1 MTVEVDS
8 MSAGISFNN
17 LSITKKIHAITCIAI
32 TAFVIIVVTNFIAM
46 NDNKI
51 SLDELEK
58 SSYQVVKLTSA
69 NVALLEKLDELYTQ
83 AVTFGES
90 DLVDSAA
97 QTYKTINENLQNI
110 ISINDSYVHAD
121 TKKQLELYAQTSS
134 SIATS
139 MIDGTA
145 DFSKIQQQAQQ
156 KTQQYEAVLAGFKQ
170 AQTRADDRFFELVQA
185 TKARSDNA
193 LNLMLVVSVVS
204 LILLIVTSIWI
215 ARGIGSSASAAANNL
230 RLLADGKGS
239 LSTQLEV
246 HAKDEIGQVSINF
259 NAFIQLL
266 KAAVLEVIAVCEPL
280 MENSTRLVQ
289 GMERAE
295 RATTKQTSDADI
307 VKQSMEE
314 MRQSVADISH
324 SAANASQAAQ
334 TAEREVEQSKT
345 QIQRSVTE
353 SRTLSEEIN
362 QASSTINQLANDTKN
377 VTQILN
383 VITSIAEQTNL
394 LALNAAIEAARAGEQ
409 GRGFAVVADEV
420 RELASRTSHSTN
432 EIRELLSTLT
442 TAASDAVNAMNS
454 ARDMATNNAEA
465 AESTGQSIDKI
476 SEQILEINGMNSQI
490 AAATEEQTSVASM
503 VVENVS
509 NMHMSFEETM
519 DSLSAVRDVAKNLHY
534 LSDSLLDATAKFKVE

>member
-1 MTVEVDS
+1 

-156 KTQQYEAVLAGFKQ
+156 KTQQYEAVLAGFKR

-193 LNLMLVVSVVS
+193 LHLMLVVSVVS
-204 LILLIVTSIWI
+204 LILLVVTSIWI
-215 ARGIGSSASAAANNL
+215 ARGIGSSASAAADNL

-295 RATTKQTSDADI
+295 RATTKQTSDAEI

-334 TAEREVEQSKT
+334 TAEREVEQSRT

-353 SRTLSEEIN
+353 SKTLSEEIN
-362 QASSTINQLANDTKN
+362 QAASTINQLANDTKN

-420 RELASRTSHSTN
+420 RELASRTSQSTN

-442 TAASDAVNAMNS
+442 TAASHAVNAMNS

-465 AESTGQSIDKI
+465 AENTGQSIDKI

-503 VVENVS
+503 VVDNVT

>member
-1 MTVEVDS
+1 

-156 KTQQYEAVLAGFKQ
+156 KTQQYEAVLAGFKR

-185 TKARSDNA
+185 TKARSDKA

-204 LILLIVTSIWI
+204 LILLVVTSIWI
-215 ARGIGSSASAAANNL
+215 ARGIGSSASAAADNL

-295 RATTKQTSDADI
+295 RATTKQTSDAEI

-334 TAEREVEQSKT
+334 TAEREVEQSRT

-353 SRTLSEEIN
+353 SKTLSEEIN
-362 QASSTINQLANDTKN
+362 QAASTINQLATDTKN

-420 RELASRTSHSTN
+420 RELASRTSQSTN

-442 TAASDAVNAMNS
+442 TAASHAVNAMNS

-465 AESTGQSIDKI
+465 AENTGQSIDKI

-503 VVENVS
+503 VVDNVT

>member
-1 MTVEVDS
+1 

-110 ISINDSYVHAD
+110 ISINASYVHAD

-156 KTQQYEAVLAGFKQ
+156 KTQQYEAVLAGFKR

-193 LNLMLVVSVVS
+193 LHLMLVVSVVS
-204 LILLIVTSIWI
+204 LILLVVTSIWI
-215 ARGIGSSASAAANNL
+215 ARGIGSSASAAADNL

-295 RATTKQTSDADI
+295 RATT
-307 VKQSMEE
+307 
-314 MRQSVADISH
+314 
-324 SAANASQAAQ
+324 
-334 TAEREVEQSKT
+334 
-345 QIQRSVTE
+345 
-353 SRTLSEEIN
+353 
-362 QASSTINQLANDTKN
+362 
-377 VTQILN
+377 
-383 VITSIAEQTNL
+383 
-394 LALNAAIEAARAGEQ
+394 
-409 GRGFAVVADEV
+409 
-420 RELASRTSHSTN
+420 
-432 EIRELLSTLT
+432 
-442 TAASDAVNAMNS
+442 
-454 ARDMATNNAEA
+454 
-465 AESTGQSIDKI
+465 
-476 SEQILEINGMNSQI
+476 
-490 AAATEEQTSVASM
+490 
-503 VVENVS
+503 
-509 NMHMSFEETM
+509 
-519 DSLSAVRDVAKNLHY
+519 
-534 LSDSLLDATAKFKVE
+534 

>member
-1 MTVEVDS
+1 
-8 MSAGISFNN
+8 MSAGFSFNN
-17 LSITKKIHAITCIAI
+17 LSISKKIHAITCIAI

-58 SSYQVVKLTSA
+58 SSYQVVKLTTA

-97 QTYKTINENLQNI
+97 QTYKKINENLQDI
-110 ISINDSYVHAD
+110 ININDGYVNSD

-134 SIATS
+134 SIASS
-139 MIDGTA
+139 MIEGTA

-156 KTQQYEAVLAGFKQ
+156 KTKQYEAVLEGFKR
-170 AQTRADDRFFELVQA
+170 AQSRADDRFFELVQA

-193 LNLMLVVSVVS
+193 LNLMLIVSVVS
-204 LILLIVTSIWI
+204 LLLLIATSIWI
-215 ARGIGSSASAAANNL
+215 ARGIGSSASAAASNL

-295 RATTKQTSDADI
+295 RATTKQTSDAEI

-334 TAEREVEQSKT
+334 TAEREVEQSRT
-345 QIQRSVTE
+345 QIRRSVSE
-353 SRTLSEEIN
+353 SRTLSDEIN
-362 QASSTINQLANDTKN
+362 QAALTINQLANDTKN

-432 EIRELLSTLT
+432 EIRELLTTLT
-442 TAASDAVNAMNS
+442 TAASDAVTAMNS

-465 AESTGQSIDKI
+465 AENTGQSIDKI
-476 SEQILEINGMNSQI
+476 SEQILSINGMNSQI

>member
-1 MTVEVDS
+1 

-156 KTQQYEAVLAGFKQ
+156 KTQQYEAVLAGFKR

-204 LILLIVTSIWI
+204 LILLVVTSIWI
-215 ARGIGSSASAAANNL
+215 ARGIGSSASAAADNL

-295 RATTKQTSDADI
+295 RATTKQTSDAEI

-334 TAEREVEQSKT
+334 TAEREVEQSRT

-353 SRTLSEEIN
+353 SKTLSEEIN
-362 QASSTINQLANDTKN
+362 QAASTINQLATDTKN

-420 RELASRTSHSTN
+420 RELASRTSQSTN

-442 TAASDAVNAMNS
+442 TAASHAVNAMNS

-465 AESTGQSIDKI
+465 AENTGQSIDKI

-503 VVENVS
+503 VVDNVT

>member
-1 MTVEVDS
+1 MTAKVDS

-156 KTQQYEAVLAGFKQ
+156 KTQQYEAVLAGFKR

-193 LNLMLVVSVVS
+193 LHLMLVVSVVS
-204 LILLIVTSIWI
+204 LILLVVTSIWI
-215 ARGIGSSASAAANNL
+215 ARGIGSSASAAADNL

-295 RATTKQTSDADI
+295 RATTKQTSDAEI

-334 TAEREVEQSKT
+334 TAEREVEQSRT

-353 SRTLSEEIN
+353 SKTLSEEIN
-362 QASSTINQLANDTKN
+362 QAASTINQLATDTKN

-420 RELASRTSHSTN
+420 RELASRTSQSTN

-442 TAASDAVNAMNS
+442 TAASHAVNAMNS
-454 ARDMATNNAEA
+454 ARDMATNNEEA
-465 AESTGQSIDKI
+465 AENTGQSIDKI

-503 VVENVS
+503 VVDNVT

>member
-1 MTVEVDS
+1 

-32 TAFVIIVVTNFIAM
+32 TAFVIIVVTNYIAM

-58 SSYQVVKLTSA
+58 SSYQVVKLTSE

-90 DLVDSAA
+90 DLVDSAS
-97 QTYKTINENLQNI
+97 QTYKKINENLQNI

-134 SIATS
+134 TIATS

-156 KTQQYEAVLAGFKQ
+156 KTQQYEAVLAGFKRAQ
-170 AQTRADDRFFELVQA
+170 ARSDDRFFELVQA

-193 LNLMLVVSVVS
+193 LNLMLIVSVVS
-204 LILLIVTSIWI
+204 LILLIATSIWI

-295 RATTKQTSDADI
+295 RATTKQTSDAEI

-334 TAEREVEQSKT
+334 TAEREVEQSRT

-353 SRTLSEEIN
+353 SRTLSDEIN
-362 QASSTINQLANDTKN
+362 QAASTINQLENDTKN

-442 TAASDAVNAMNS
+442 TAASDAVIAMNS

-465 AESTGQSIDKI
+465 AENTGQSIDKI

-534 LSDSLLDATAKFKVE
+534 LSDSLLDATAKFKIE

>member
-1 MTVEVDS
+1 
-8 MSAGISFNN
+8 
-17 LSITKKIHAITCIAI
+17 
-32 TAFVIIVVTNFIAM
+32 
-46 NDNKI
+46 
-51 SLDELEK
+51 
-58 SSYQVVKLTSA
+58 
-69 NVALLEKLDELYTQ
+69 
-83 AVTFGES
+83 
-90 DLVDSAA
+90 
-97 QTYKTINENLQNI
+97 
-110 ISINDSYVHAD
+110 
-121 TKKQLELYAQTSS
+121 
-134 SIATS
+134 

-156 KTQQYEAVLAGFKQ
+156 KTQQYEAVLAGFKR

-193 LNLMLVVSVVS
+193 LNLMLIVSVVS
-204 LILLIVTSIWI
+204 LILLVVTSIWI
-215 ARGIGSSASAAANNL
+215 ARGIGSSASAAADNL

-295 RATTKQTSDADI
+295 RATTKQTSDAEI

-334 TAEREVEQSKT
+334 TAEREVEQSRT

-353 SRTLSEEIN
+353 SKTLSDEIN
-362 QASSTINQLANDTKN
+362 QAASTINQLENDTKN

-442 TAASDAVNAMNS
+442 TAASDAVIAMNS
-454 ARDMATNNAEA
+454 ARDMAINNAEA
-465 AESTGQSIDKI
+465 AENTGQSIDKI

-534 LSDSLLDATAKFKVE
+534 LSDSLLDATAKFKIE

>member
-1 MTVEVDS
+1 

-32 TAFVIIVVTNFIAM
+32 TAFVIIVVTNYIAM

-58 SSYQVVKLTSA
+58 SSYQVVKLTSE

-134 SIATS
+134 MIATS

-156 KTQQYEAVLAGFKQ
+156 KTQQYEAVLAGFKR

-193 LNLMLVVSVVS
+193 LNLMLIVSVVS
-204 LILLIVTSIWI
+204 LILLIATSIWI

-295 RATTKQTSDADI
+295 RATTKQTSDAEI

-334 TAEREVEQSKT
+334 TAEREVEQSRT

-353 SRTLSEEIN
+353 SKTLSDEIN
-362 QASSTINQLANDTKN
+362 QAASTINQLANDTKN

-442 TAASDAVNAMNS
+442 TAASHAVNAMNS

-465 AESTGQSIDKI
+465 AENTGQSIDKI

-534 LSDSLLDATAKFKVE
+534 LSDSLLDATAKFKIE

>member
-1 MTVEVDS
+1 
-8 MSAGISFNN
+8 MSAGFSFNN
-17 LSITKKIHAITCIAI
+17 LSISKKIHAITCIAI

-58 SSYQVVKLTSA
+58 SSYQVVKLTTA

-97 QTYKTINENLQNI
+97 QTYKKINENLQDI
-110 ISINDSYVHAD
+110 ISINDGYVNSD

-134 SIATS
+134 SIASS
-139 MIDGTA
+139 MIEGTA

-156 KTQQYEAVLAGFKQ
+156 KTKQYEAVLEGFKR
-170 AQTRADDRFFELVQA
+170 AQSRADDRFFELVQA

-193 LNLMLVVSVVS
+193 LNLMLIVSVVS
-204 LILLIVTSIWI
+204 LLLLIATSIWI
-215 ARGIGSSASAAANNL
+215 ARGIGSSASAAASNL

-295 RATTKQTSDADI
+295 RATTKQTSDAEI

-334 TAEREVEQSKT
+334 TAEREVEQSRT
-345 QIQRSVTE
+345 QIRRSVSE
-353 SRTLSEEIN
+353 SRTLSDEIN
-362 QASSTINQLANDTKN
+362 QAASTINQLANDTKN

-432 EIRELLSTLT
+432 EIRELLTTLT
-442 TAASDAVNAMNS
+442 TAASDAVTAMNS

-465 AESTGQSIDKI
+465 AENTGQSIDKI
-476 SEQILEINGMNSQI
+476 SEQILSINGMNSQI

>member
-1 MTVEVDS
+1 
-8 MSAGISFNN
+8 
-17 LSITKKIHAITCIAI
+17 
-32 TAFVIIVVTNFIAM
+32 
-46 NDNKI
+46 
-51 SLDELEK
+51 
-58 SSYQVVKLTSA
+58 
-69 NVALLEKLDELYTQ
+69 
-83 AVTFGES
+83 
-90 DLVDSAA
+90 
-97 QTYKTINENLQNI
+97 
-110 ISINDSYVHAD
+110 
-121 TKKQLELYAQTSS
+121 
-134 SIATS
+134 
-139 MIDGTA
+139 
-145 DFSKIQQQAQQ
+145 
-156 KTQQYEAVLAGFKQ
+156 
-170 AQTRADDRFFELVQA
+170 
-185 TKARSDNA
+185 
-193 LNLMLVVSVVS
+193 
-204 LILLIVTSIWI
+204 
-215 ARGIGSSASAAANNL
+215 
-230 RLLADGKGS
+230 
-239 LSTQLEV
+239 
-246 HAKDEIGQVSINF
+246 
-259 NAFIQLL
+259 
-266 KAAVLEVIAVCEPL
+266 
-280 MENSTRLVQ
+280 
-289 GMERAE
+289 MERAE
-295 RATTKQTSDADI
+295 RATTKQTSDAEI

-334 TAEREVEQSKT
+334 TAEREVEQSRT

-353 SRTLSEEIN
+353 SKTLSEEIN
-362 QASSTINQLANDTKN
+362 QAASTINQLANDTKN

-442 TAASDAVNAMNS
+442 TAASHAVNAMNS

-465 AESTGQSIDKI
+465 AENTGQSIDKI

>member
-1 MTVEVDS
+1 

-32 TAFVIIVVTNFIAM
+32 TAFVIIVVTNYIAM

-58 SSYQVVKLTSA
+58 SSYQVVKLTSE

-90 DLVDSAA
+90 DLVDSAS
-97 QTYKTINENLQNI
+97 QTYKKINENLQNI

-134 SIATS
+134 TIATS

-156 KTQQYEAVLAGFKQ
+156 KTQQYEAVLAGFKR
-170 AQTRADDRFFELVQA
+170 AQVRSDDRFFELVQA

-193 LNLMLVVSVVS
+193 LNLMLIVSVVS
-204 LILLIVTSIWI
+204 LILLIATSIWI

-295 RATTKQTSDADI
+295 RATTKQTSDAEI

-334 TAEREVEQSKT
+334 TAEREVEQSRT

-353 SRTLSEEIN
+353 SRTLSDEIN
-362 QASSTINQLANDTKN
+362 QAASTINQLENDTKN

-442 TAASDAVNAMNS
+442 TAASDAVIAMNS

-465 AESTGQSIDKI
+465 AENTGQSIDKI

-503 VVENVS
+503 VVDNVS

>member
-1 MTVEVDS
+1 

-46 NDNKI
+46 NDNNI

>member
-1 MTVEVDS
+1 

-32 TAFVIIVVTNFIAM
+32 TAFVIIVVTNYIAM

-58 SSYQVVKLTSA
+58 SSYQVVKLTSE

-90 DLVDSAA
+90 DLVDSAS
-97 QTYKTINENLQNI
+97 QTYKKINENLQNI

-134 SIATS
+134 TIATS
-139 MIDGTA
+139 MIDGTG

-156 KTQQYEAVLAGFKQ
+156 KTQQYEAVLAGFKR
-170 AQTRADDRFFELVQA
+170 AQVRSDDRFFELVQA

-193 LNLMLVVSVVS
+193 LNLMLIVSVVS
-204 LILLIVTSIWI
+204 LILLIATSIWI

-295 RATTKQTSDADI
+295 RATTKQTSDAEI

-334 TAEREVEQSKT
+334 TAEREVEQSRT

-353 SRTLSEEIN
+353 SRTLSDEIN
-362 QASSTINQLANDTKN
+362 QAASTINQLENDTKN

-442 TAASDAVNAMNS
+442 TAASDAVIAMNS

-465 AESTGQSIDKI
+465 AENTGQSIDKI

-503 VVENVS
+503 VVDNVS

>member
-1 MTVEVDS
+1 

-503 VVENVS
+503 GVENVS

>member
-1 MTVEVDS
+1 

-156 KTQQYEAVLAGFKQ
+156 KTQQYDAVLAGFKQ

>member
-1 MTVEVDS
+1 
-8 MSAGISFNN
+8 MSAGFSFNN
-17 LSITKKIHAITCIAI
+17 LSISKKIHAITCIAI

-58 SSYQVVKLTSA
+58 SSYQVVKLTTA

-97 QTYKTINENLQNI
+97 QTYKKINENLQDI
-110 ISINDSYVHAD
+110 ISINDGYVNSD

-134 SIATS
+134 SIASS
-139 MIDGTA
+139 MIEGTA

-156 KTQQYEAVLAGFKQ
+156 KTKQYEAVLEGFKR
-170 AQTRADDRFFELVQA
+170 AQSRADDRFFELVQA

-193 LNLMLVVSVVS
+193 LNLMLIVSVVS
-204 LILLIVTSIWI
+204 LLLLIATSIWI
-215 ARGIGSSASAAANNL
+215 ARGIGSSASAAASNL

-295 RATTKQTSDADI
+295 RATTKQTSDAEI

-334 TAEREVEQSKT
+334 TAEREVEQSRT
-345 QIQRSVTE
+345 QIRRSVSE
-353 SRTLSEEIN
+353 SRTLSDEIN
-362 QASSTINQLANDTKN
+362 QAASTINQLANDTKN

-432 EIRELLSTLT
+432 EIRELLTTLT
-442 TAASDAVNAMNS
+442 TAASDAVTAMNS

-465 AESTGQSIDKI
+465 VENTGQSIDKI
-476 SEQILEINGMNSQI
+476 SEQILSINGMNSQI

>member
-1 MTVEVDS
+1 
-8 MSAGISFNN
+8 
-17 LSITKKIHAITCIAI
+17 
-32 TAFVIIVVTNFIAM
+32 M
-46 NDNKI
+46 NDNKV

-134 SIATS
+134 TIATS

-156 KTQQYEAVLAGFKQ
+156 KTQQYEAVLAGFKR

-193 LNLMLVVSVVS
+193 LNLMLIVSVVS
-204 LILLIVTSIWI
+204 LILLVVTSIWI
-215 ARGIGSSASAAANNL
+215 ARRIGSSASAAADNL

-266 KAAVLEVIAVCEPL
+266 KGSVLEVIAVCEPL

-295 RATTKQTSDADI
+295 RATTKQTSDAEI

-334 TAEREVEQSKT
+334 TAEREVEQSRT

-353 SRTLSEEIN
+353 SKTLSEEIN
-362 QASSTINQLANDTKN
+362 QAASTINQLANDTKN

-442 TAASDAVNAMNS
+442 TAASHAVNAMNS

-465 AESTGQSIDKI
+465 AENTGQSIDKI

-503 VVENVS
+503 VVDNVS

>member
-1 MTVEVDS
+1 

-32 TAFVIIVVTNFIAM
+32 TAFVIIVVTNYIAM

-58 SSYQVVKLTSA
+58 SSYQVVKLTSE

-90 DLVDSAA
+90 DLVDSAS
-97 QTYKTINENLQNI
+97 QTYKKINENLQNI

-156 KTQQYEAVLAGFKQ
+156 KTQQYEAVLAGFKR

-193 LNLMLVVSVVS
+193 LNLMLIVSVVS
-204 LILLIVTSIWI
+204 LILLVVTSIWI
-215 ARGIGSSASAAANNL
+215 ARGIGSSASAAADNL

-295 RATTKQTSDADI
+295 RATTKQTSDAEI

-334 TAEREVEQSKT
+334 TAEREVEQSRT

-353 SRTLSEEIN
+353 SKTLSDEIN
-362 QASSTINQLANDTKN
+362 QAASTINQLENDTKN

-442 TAASDAVNAMNS
+442 TAASDAVIAMNS
-454 ARDMATNNAEA
+454 ARDMAINNAEA
-465 AESTGQSIDKI
+465 AENTGQSIDKI

-534 LSDSLLDATAKFKVE
+534 LSDSLLDATAKFKIE

>member
-1 MTVEVDS
+1 
-8 MSAGISFNN
+8 MSAGFSFNN
-17 LSITKKIHAITCIAI
+17 LSISKKIHAITCIAI

-58 SSYQVVKLTSA
+58 SSYQVVKLTTA

-97 QTYKTINENLQNI
+97 QTYKKINENLQDI
-110 ISINDSYVHAD
+110 ISINDGYVNSD

-134 SIATS
+134 SIASS
-139 MIDGTA
+139 MIEGTA

-156 KTQQYEAVLAGFKQ
+156 KTKQYETVLEGFKR
-170 AQTRADDRFFELVQA
+170 AQSRADDRFFELVQA

-193 LNLMLVVSVVS
+193 LNLMLIVSGVS
-204 LILLIVTSIWI
+204 LLLLIATSIWI
-215 ARGIGSSASAAANNL
+215 ARGIGSSASAAASNL

-295 RATTKQTSDADI
+295 RATTKQTSDAEI

-334 TAEREVEQSKT
+334 TAEREVEQSRT
-345 QIQRSVTE
+345 QIRRSVSE
-353 SRTLSEEIN
+353 SRTLSDEIN
-362 QASSTINQLANDTKN
+362 QAASTINQLANDTKN

-432 EIRELLSTLT
+432 EIRELLTTLT
-442 TAASDAVNAMNS
+442 TAASDAVTAMNS

-465 AESTGQSIDKI
+465 AENTGQSIDKI
-476 SEQILEINGMNSQI
+476 SEQILSINGMNSQI

>member
-1 MTVEVDS
+1 
-8 MSAGISFNN
+8 MSAGFSFNN
-17 LSITKKIHAITCIAI
+17 LSISKKIHAITCIAI

-58 SSYQVVKLTSA
+58 SSYQVVKLTTA

-97 QTYKTINENLQNI
+97 QTYKKINENLQDI
-110 ISINDSYVHAD
+110 ININDGYVNSD

-134 SIATS
+134 SIASS
-139 MIDGTA
+139 MIEGTA

-156 KTQQYEAVLAGFKQ
+156 KTKQYEAVLEGFKR
-170 AQTRADDRFFELVQA
+170 AQSRADDRFFELVQA

-193 LNLMLVVSVVS
+193 LNLMLIVSVVS
-204 LILLIVTSIWI
+204 LLLLIATSIWI
-215 ARGIGSSASAAANNL
+215 ARGIGSSASAAASNL

-295 RATTKQTSDADI
+295 RATTKQTSDAEI

-334 TAEREVEQSKT
+334 TAEREVEQSRT
-345 QIQRSVTE
+345 LIRRSVSE
-353 SRTLSEEIN
+353 SRTLSDEIN
-362 QASSTINQLANDTKN
+362 QAASTINQLANDTKN

-432 EIRELLSTLT
+432 EIRELLTTLT
-442 TAASDAVNAMNS
+442 TAASDAVTAMNS

-465 AESTGQSIDKI
+465 AENTGQSIDKI
-476 SEQILEINGMNSQI
+476 SEQILSINGMNSQI

>member
-1 MTVEVDS
+1 
-8 MSAGISFNN
+8 MSASISFNN

-32 TAFVIIVVTNFIAM
+32 TAFVIIVVTNYIAM

-58 SSYQVVKLTSA
+58 SSYQVVKLTSE

-156 KTQQYEAVLAGFKQ
+156 KTQQYEAVLAGFKR

-193 LNLMLVVSVVS
+193 LNLMLIVSVVS
-204 LILLIVTSIWI
+204 LILLIATSIWI
-215 ARGIGSSASAAANNL
+215 ARGIGSSASAAADNL

-295 RATTKQTSDADI
+295 RATTKQTSDAEI

-334 TAEREVEQSKT
+334 TAEREVEQSRT
-345 QIQRSVTE
+345 QIRRSVTE
-353 SRTLSEEIN
+353 SKTLSDEIN
-362 QASSTINQLANDTKN
+362 QAASTINQLENDTKN

-442 TAASDAVNAMNS
+442 TAASDAVIAMNS
-454 ARDMATNNAEA
+454 ARDMAINNAEA
-465 AESTGQSIDKI
+465 AENTGQSIDKI

-534 LSDSLLDATAKFKVE
+534 LSDSLLDATAKFKIE

>member
-1 MTVEVDS
+1 

-170 AQTRADDRFFELVQA
+170 SQTRADDRFFELVQA